1 MIDRVGYIG
10 RRVLA
15 IGIAVVVL
23 CAHAYA
29 DVDTLRDQDGVHR
42 VSFDNGLACVVVEA
56 DKADQAEQAD
66 ESHDLGDAQAWLMVR
81 AGSLYETDAQ
91 RGSAMVLE
99 RLIRMGIEGHT
110 AEEIEGLLI
119 DEPTGYGGHGG
130 SFVAFDQVG
139 FMGAFEHGDGEQ
151 EAEQECEQ
159 LGRLL
164 AFYARVLDVDSLML
178 SDERIAEAIEWV
190 RDSLEHE
197 EQVDLRARRVWLPE
211 LMEGT
216 PFGERLPGASF
227 EALDRLSGDDV
238 RAFARAVYHPAQAV
252 LIVVGDVNAA
262 EIERLVRG
270 SIGAVDSGAG
280 TGAGRGWV
288 ADGRSHRDVSGR
300 VVVGSDPG
308 FERHQAAMVWF
319 EDQGLHDGSMG
330 GFPTGDV
337 GERIR
342 GLIVDRVAGEAVRY
356 RLGRLG
362 RQGLGPGYDL
372 VLDQVEMWG
381 QLGLTQVVVVGDG
394 DAWESSIEFLV
405 RQNGRISRDGLGDG
419 EIARARRLVLTRWH
433 RDAGD
438 WATTPY
444 RRRVGLVHW
453 LVSSGRPILG
463 SPAWDALATEIMSG
477 VTDREINDAA
487 RKMVEPKHAGYIALM
502 DHKGAGDTNDALM
515 GVVDAAKGQAL
526 GAIDPDWM
534 TKLSGS
540 MIDGEPRE
548 REVVEISQHP
558 ESGAWSAVY
567 ENGVR
572 VHARAM
578 NDGGEHEE
586 GSGRVYLSATIWGNG
601 LFGAGV
607 DDELV
612 QAALV
617 AWRSPTTETRG
628 GGAVSVFIE
637 EHGLSVSA
645 YQDVGFVQLRVSSD
659 GDEFEAAVELMYALL
674 GQPMI
679 EQGAFDAWA
688 QRSAGTSPSSVDQA
702 IKAMYGGRAGGQSET
717 KAAVTIDEAQ
727 RLITQMVRRGR
738 LEIAIA
744 GETGFDA
751 PGMIEH
757 AGAYFGSLVSRD
769 GGEVGGAE
777 FESMPDDGVERAVLV
792 KHEKMLRIGTKDAQ
806 EYGFVIGYFG
816 VGVDELRAM
825 RSLTLSSLMLN
836 SRFAR
841 EGEAREF
848 GGKIRAQIAVSDLFE
863 GEVFL
868 IRVLCDPGEIALGDE
883 VIDSVIGGVLMDGFG
898 EDELGRTQDLVDDSI
913 ARYFDTP
920 AYWSQRLSVLGV
932 KRRTVDELWGIR
944 EGYRGIDAGYAS
956 GVIARVVEGE
966 ERFRIELVESKLGD

>member
-1 MIDRVGYIG
+1 
-10 RRVLA
+10 VLA
-15 IGIAVVVL
+15 VGIAVVVL
-23 CAHAYA
+23 CAHVNA
-29 DVDTLRDQDGVHR
+29 DVDSIGDQDGVYR

-56 DKADQAEQAD
+56 EQAGQADQA
-66 ESHDLGDAQAWLMVR
+66 HDLGDAQAWLMVR
-81 AGSLYETDAQ
+81 AGSLYETDTQ

-99 RLIRMGIEGHT
+99 RLIRMGIEGYS
-110 AEEIEGLLI
+110 AEAIDGLLI

-139 FMGAFEHGDGEQ
+139 FMGAFGHGEQ
-151 EAEQECEQ
+151 EKDQ

-164 AFYARVLDVDSLML
+164 GFYARVLDVDSLML
-178 SDERIAEAIEWV
+178 TDERIGEAIAWV
-190 RDSLEHE
+190 RESMEHE
-197 EQVDLRARRVWLPE
+197 QSVDLRARRVWLPE

-227 EALDRLSGDDV
+227 EAIDRLKPDDV

-252 LIVVGDVNAA
+252 LIVVGDVDAA

-270 SIGAVDSGAG
+270 SVGAVDS
-280 TGAGRGWV
+280 GAGRGWV

-308 FERHQAAMVWF
+308 FTRHQAAMVWF
-319 EDQGLHDGSMG
+319 EDQGLQDFGMG
-330 GFPTGDV
+330 GLPTGDV
-337 GERIR
+337 SERIR

-362 RQGLGPGYDL
+362 RQELGPGYDL

-405 RQNGRISRDGLGDG
+405 RQNGRISRDGLGDA

-453 LVSSGRPILG
+453 LVTSGRPILG
-463 SPAWDALATEIMSG
+463 SPAWDALATEIMSS

-502 DHKGAGDTNDALM
+502 DHKGAGDTNDALL

-526 GAIDPDWM
+526 GAIDPEWM

-548 REVVEISQHP
+548 REVLEVSQHP
-558 ESGAWSAVY
+558 ESGSWTAVY

-578 NDGGEHEE
+578 GDGGENEE
-586 GSGRVYLSATIWGNG
+586 GSGGVYLAATIWGNG

-607 DDELV
+607 DDDLV

-637 EHGLSVSA
+637 EHGLRVSA
-645 YQDVGFVQLRVSSD
+645 YQDVGFVQLRVSGD

-688 QRSAGTSPSSVDQA
+688 QRSAGVRASSVDQA
-702 IKAMYGGRAGGQSET
+702 IKAMYGVRAGGQSEA
-717 KAAVTIDEAQ
+717 KARVTIDEAQ
-727 RLITQMVRRGR
+727 RLITQMVRKGR

-757 AGAYFGSLVSRD
+757 AGAYFGSLVSRA
-769 GGEVGGAE
+769 GGEAVGAE
-777 FESMPDDGVERAVLV
+777 LESMPDDGVERAVLV
-792 KHEKMLRIGTKDAQ
+792 KHEKMLRVRTKDEQ

-825 RSLTLSSLMLN
+825 RSMSLSSMMLN
-836 SRFAR
+836 SRFAK
-841 EGEAREF
+841 EGEARGF
-848 GGKIRAQIAVSDLFE
+848 GGKIRAQIAFSDLFD
-863 GEVFL
+863 GEAVFL

-898 EDELGRTQDLVDDSI
+898 EDELRRTQDLVDESI
-913 ARYFDTP
+913 ARYFDTVE
-920 AYWSQRLSVLGV
+920 YWSQRLSVLGV

-966 ERFRIELVESKLGD
+966 ERFRIELVESKLVD

>member
-1 MIDRVGYIG
+1 MCVIEQFGYFG

-15 IGIAVVVL
+15 IGIAAVVL
-23 CAHAYA
+23 CAPAYA

-56 DKADQAEQAD
+56 DEADQGEQTNV
-66 ESHDLGDAQAWLMVR
+66 SHDLGDAQAWLMVR

-99 RLIRMGIEGHT
+99 RLIRMGIEGYT
-110 AEEIEGLLI
+110 PEEIDGLLI
-119 DEPTGYGGHGG
+119 DEPTGYGGHAG
-130 SFVAFDQVG
+130 SFVSFDQVG
-139 FMGAFEHGDGEQ
+139 LMGAFGHGEQ
-151 EAEQECEQ
+151 EKDQ

-164 AFYARVLDVDSLML
+164 GFYERVLGVDSLML
-178 SDERIAEAIEWV
+178 SDERIAEAIDWV

-216 PFGERLPGASF
+216 PFGERLPGASL

-252 LIVVGDVNAA
+252 LIVVGDVDAE

-270 SIGAVDSGAG
+270 SVGAVDS
-280 TGAGRGWV
+280 GAGRGWV

-319 EDQGLHDGSMG
+319 EDQGLQDFGTG

-337 GERIR
+337 SQRIR

-362 RQGLGPGYDL
+362 RQELGPGYDL

-405 RQNGRISRDGLGDG
+405 RQNGRISRDGLGDA

-438 WATTPY
+438 WATTPF

-453 LVSSGRPILG
+453 LVSSGRPILA

-477 VTDREINDAA
+477 VTDREINEVA

-502 DHKGAGDTNDALM
+502 AQADEGDTNDALL
-515 GVVDAAKGQAL
+515 GVMDASKGQAL
-526 GAIDPDWM
+526 GAIDPEWM

-548 REVVEISQHP
+548 REVVEVSQHP

-578 NDGGEHEE
+578 GDGGENDE

-645 YQDVGFVQLRVSSD
+645 YQDVGFVQLRVNGD

-688 QRSAGTSPSSVDQA
+688 QRSAGASPSSVDQA
-702 IKAMYGGRAGGQSET
+702 IKAMYGGRAGRQSET
-717 KAAVTIDEAQ
+717 NAAVTIDEAQ
-727 RLITQMVRRGR
+727 RLITQMVRKGR

-757 AGAYFGSLVSRD
+757 AGAYFGSLVSRE
-769 GGEVGGAE
+769 GGDSVRDQHVS
-777 FESMPDDGVERAVLV
+777 ESNDEVERAVLV
-792 KHEKMLRIGTKDAQ
+792 KHEKMLRVGTREEQ
-806 EYGFVIGYFG
+806 EHGFVIGYFG

-825 RSLTLSSLMLN
+825 RSMSLSSIMLN
-836 SRFAR
+836 TRFAR
-841 EGEAREF
+841 EGEARGF
-848 GGKIRAQIAVSDLFE
+848 GGKIRAQIAFSDLFE
-863 GEVFL
+863 GEAVFL
-868 IRVLCDPGEIALGDE
+868 IRVLCEPHEIALGDE

-898 EDELGRTQDLVDDSI
+898 EDELRRTQDLVDDSI

-920 AYWSQRLSVLGV
+920 EYWSQRLSVLGV

-966 ERFRIELVESKLGD
+966 ERFRIELVGSKFVD